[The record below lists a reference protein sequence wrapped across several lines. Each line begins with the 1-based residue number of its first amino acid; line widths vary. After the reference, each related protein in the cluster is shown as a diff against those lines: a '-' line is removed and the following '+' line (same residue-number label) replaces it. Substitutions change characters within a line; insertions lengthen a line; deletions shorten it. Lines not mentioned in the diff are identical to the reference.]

1 MEDNYFSQNLNTFN
15 KTTNL
20 TLEEFEK
27 QLPRKMTIHLLSNK
41 LQDCKEL
48 IEKLTNVDFKDDK
61 DIKDIKDNNN
71 IKNDNDNKDDKK
83 LENKEKKIN
92 LFSFMNYRI
101 YDNASNLMSEIENK
115 VKKVKKHPKSE
126 IFSEVMIILDNSK
139 LKTQIEEIKNKFKNN
154 RNMQA
159 ESYYIPFLIIISPQ
173 EIDLNDFLRLKTF
186 HYKISLKDILSF
198 LKGNKDKN
206 EEASDFIR
214 KLNVLFCY
222 YNELG
227 DEFSFINS
235 ENKLTPINI
244 EDDTD
249 ITIFVNF
256 LLLGKTGVG
265 KSKLINTLLEEMK
278 SIEGGTGF
286 STTSKKIIVYRKKGY
301 PIRFYDVPGIED
313 VKSVQN
319 YIEIMEKFRMKE
331 EISYECI
338 NAIFYCIKYSETGL
352 IIYNV
357 ERELFEQLIL
367 FDIPIIFI
375 ITKTPYDPEKPAS
388 KSNIENKR
396 KGRRETIENDI
407 NVMIEESF
415 EKINKKNDAEKFI
428 KDNTKIVYV
437 NLVKKKRKFD
447 TLPIFGINKILTHL
461 SKLVPEDNWEKLK
474 EACKNKKKDKCKELL
489 KANIFLKYYS
499 DFEKLQKRNE
509 GEAEKYLKR
518 LEAGAFFS
526 GMVPG
531 LDIGM
536 EYYYRSL
543 FQQKL
548 KSLYNF
554 DYDKAIK
561 ALKEKQD
568 NISEI
573 GKNDDDSMNKEE
585 NNKTNDVTHENN
597 NANENGEADNLI
609 KKKNNNKDDLDN
621 NKKEEKSKK
630 ESEDIEINNAGKIA
644 GSTIRGIGEV
654 VGIALKALPETGSIA
669 ARASISTGLKLTSWI
684 LLPITCIGFGSWSLV
699 KVKNVCNKILN
710 TFEKASPLLIYE
722 TVLGYVESIEKTIEY
737 FKTIGKNKNPD
748 DEKKQKEE
756 KDDEKKDDKKKED
769 EKNDNEKENK

>member
-1 MEDNYFSQNLNTFN
+1 M
-15 KTTNL
+15 
-20 TLEEFEK
+20 
-27 QLPRKMTIHLLSNK
+27 
-41 LQDCKEL
+41 
-48 IEKLTNVDFKDDK
+48 
-61 DIKDIKDNNN
+61 
-71 IKNDNDNKDDKK
+71 
-83 LENKEKKIN
+83 
-92 LFSFMNYRI
+92 
-101 YDNASNLMSEIENK
+101 
-115 VKKVKKHPKSE
+115 
-126 IFSEVMIILDNSK
+126 
-139 LKTQIEEIKNKFKNN
+139 KFK
-154 RNMQA
+154 
-159 ESYYIPFLIIISPQ
+159 
-173 EIDLNDFLRLKTF
+173 
-186 HYKISLKDILSF
+186 
-198 LKGNKDKN
+198 
-206 EEASDFIR
+206 
-214 KLNVLFCY
+214 
-222 YNELG
+222 
-227 DEFSFINS
+227 
-235 ENKLTPINI
+235 
-244 EDDTD
+244 
-249 ITIFVNF
+249 
-256 LLLGKTGVG
+256 
-265 KSKLINTLLEEMK
+265 
-278 SIEGGTGF
+278 
-286 STTSKKIIVYRKKGY
+286 
-301 PIRFYDVPGIED
+301 
-313 VKSVQN
+313 
-319 YIEIMEKFRMKE
+319 
-331 EISYECI
+331 
-338 NAIFYCIKYSETGL
+338 
-352 IIYNV
+352 
-357 ERELFEQLIL
+357 
-367 FDIPIIFI
+367 
-375 ITKTPYDPEKPAS
+375 
-388 KSNIENKR
+388 
-396 KGRRETIENDI
+396 
-407 NVMIEESF
+407 
-415 EKINKKNDAEKFI
+415 KINKKNDAEKFI